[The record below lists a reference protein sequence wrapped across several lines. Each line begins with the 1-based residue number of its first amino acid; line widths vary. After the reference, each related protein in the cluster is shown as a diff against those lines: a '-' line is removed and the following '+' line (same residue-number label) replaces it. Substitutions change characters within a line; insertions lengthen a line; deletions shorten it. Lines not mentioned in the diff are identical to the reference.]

1 VKRNFTKAQKED
13 PDPGVEIN
21 VTSAGTL
28 RVADV
33 GDESFGIRLTVD
45 VTQAGRTTPVYLD
58 YVFVRVGDAVSVLS
72 LINAREPFDQTEQ
85 RSQSPT
91 TADLADVIANRMESA
106 RAS

>member
-1 VKRNFTKAQKED
+1 
-13 PDPGVEIN
+13 
-21 VTSAGTL
+21 
-28 RVADV
+28 
-33 GDESFGIRLTVD
+33 
-45 VTQAGRTTPVYLD
+45 VYLD

-91 TADLADVIANRMESA
+91 AADLAGVLADRMESV